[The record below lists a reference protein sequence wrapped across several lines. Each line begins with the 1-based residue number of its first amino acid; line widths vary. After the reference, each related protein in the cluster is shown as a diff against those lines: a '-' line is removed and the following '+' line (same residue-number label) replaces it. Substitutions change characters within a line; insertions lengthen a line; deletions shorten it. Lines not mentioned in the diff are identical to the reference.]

1 MSGRR
6 AEELR
11 RRGRCRHAAVPN
23 KRRRF
28 TLRRVVWA
36 FIGITAF
43 VVTSCVVVA
52 TGVFTD
58 DHAAPVAK
66 QPTGPSTVSAAPPV
80 TTSAV
85 QSSPNS
91 SPTMLDA
98 DFAQLRQRVHGV
110 VGIAISAVGAHQNP
124 TVLGDWPPGP
134 AWSTIKVP
142 LAIAVLREANPPE
155 VTQTMTAAITESD
168 NAAAESLWASLGDP
182 TVAAQKVEKVLREAD
197 DQTEVQ
203 SQRVRPPFTAFGQ
216 TIWSLTEQAKFIS
229 FAVCDSP
236 DQSIFTL
243 MGQIEKNQRWGLG
256 NIAEARFKGG
266 WGPKTTGEYLV
277 RQIGVMPTPG
287 GMTAV
292 AVAVEPASGSLDDGT
307 EALTDVASWLFDHR
321 EALPS
326 GQCRR

>member
-1 MSGRR
+1 MSGRPAQNPQHR
-6 AEELR
+6 GRHRHDAAPDQQRRVPR
-11 RRGRCRHAAVPN
+11 RRLVWVIASAGVLLTVGIVAVKTEVFSGHRAGQVARP
-23 KRRRF
+23 
-28 TLRRVVWA
+28 
-36 FIGITAF
+36 
-43 VVTSCVVVA
+43 TSAPSSVL
-52 TGVFTD
+52 
-58 DHAAPVAK
+58 AAPE
-66 QPTGPSTVSAAPPV
+66 
-80 TTSAV
+80 TTSAP
-85 QSSPNS
+85 QASPNN
-91 SPTMLDA
+91 SPDALDA
-98 DFAQLRQRVHGV
+98 DFAQLRQKVHGV
-110 VGIAISAVGAHQNP
+110 VGIAISAVGADQNP
-124 TVLGDWPPGP
+124 RVLGDWPPGP

-142 LAIAVLREANPPE
+142 LAIAALREANPPE

-168 NAAAESLWASLGDP
+168 NAAAELLWASLGDP

-229 FAVCDSP
+229 FAVCDSR

-243 MGQIEKNQRWGLG
+243 MGRIEKNQRWGLG

-266 WGPKTTGEYLV
+266 WGPKITGDYLV
-277 RQIGVMPTPG
+277 RQIGVMPAPG

-326 GQCRR
+326 GHCRR

>member
-1 MSGRR
+1 
-6 AEELR
+6 
-11 RRGRCRHAAVPN
+11 
-23 KRRRF
+23 
-28 TLRRVVWA
+28 VVWA

-66 QPTGPSTVSAAPPV
+66 QPTGPSAVSAASPV

-91 SPTMLDA
+91 SPIMLDA

-142 LAIAVLREANPPE
+142 LAIAVLRATNPPE
-155 VTQTMTAAITESD
+155 VSQTMTAAITESD
-168 NAAAESLWASLGDP
+168 NAAAESLWEGLGNP
-182 TVAAQKVEKVLREAD
+182 IVAAQKVEDVLRDAG
-197 DQTEVQ
+197 DQTIVQ
-203 SQRVRPPFTAFGQ
+203 SQKVRPPFTAFGQ
-216 TIWSLTEQAKFIS
+216 TIWSLNDQVKFLS
-229 FAVCDSP
+229 FAVCDSR
-236 DQSIFTL
+236 DKSIFTL
-243 MGQIEKNQRWGLG
+243 MGQIDGNQSWGLG
-256 NIAEARFKGG
+256 RIAEAQFKGG
-266 WGPKTTGEYLV
+266 WGPSITGDYLV

-292 AVAVEPASGSLDDGT
+292 AVAVEPASGSFDDGT
-307 EALTDVASWLFDHR
+307 EELTEVAHWLADHIG
-321 EALPS
+321 ALPS
-326 GQCRR
+326 GQCGS